1 MAPSS
6 PIPLHPAVPTSLG
19 LGTYLGRPDAAGD
32 AGYEAAARRF
42 LALGGTAFDTAANY
56 RLGRSER
63 ALGRALA
70 GVPRDRIFVSTKAG
84 YLPMS
89 DGETEEAPAVWFDRV
104 LRRPGILRD
113 EDIVDG
119 CHGMTPRYL
128 AHQLEV
134 SRRALGMETLD
145 LFHLHNPE
153 QQRPALGPDRFD
165 AALSAAFEACEGF
178 RAEGKIRAYGIATW
192 NGLRNS
198 PDEPDHLDLEALWRA
213 AERIG
218 GRDHGFRWIQA
229 PLNLG
234 MPEAFLA
241 PTQAVGGQRMTLLEA
256 AQALG
261 LSVQTSASILQG
273 RLLRSVAEQQE
284 LLAEA
289 LPGCATPAQLA
300 LQFTRSCP
308 GVTTALCGMGRAAH
322 VDENAAVMAL
332 PKADPA
338 TLWALFA

>member
-1 MAPSS
+1 MAPTSA
-6 PIPLHPAVPTSLG
+6 PVPSSLG
-19 LGTYLGRPDAAGD
+19 LGTYLGRPDPAGD

-42 LALGGTAFDTAANY
+42 LELGGTAFDTAANY

-70 GVPRDRIFVSTKAG
+70 GAPRDRVFVSTKAG

-89 DGETEEAPAVWFDRV
+89 DGETEESPAAWFDRV
-104 LRRPGILRD
+104 LRRPGILSD
-113 EDIVDG
+113 DDVVDG
-119 CHGMTPRYL
+119 CHAMTPRYL

-134 SRRALGMETLD
+134 SRRALDLETLD

-153 QQRPALGPDRFD
+153 QQRPALGPERFE
-165 AALSAAFEACEGF
+165 AAMAAAFEACEGF
-178 RAEGKIRAYGIATW
+178 RAEGKLRAYGLATW
-192 NGLRNS
+192 NGLRNGG
-198 PDEPDHLDLEALWRA
+198 DEPDHLDLEPLWRI

-234 MPEAFLA
+234 MPEAFLL
-241 PTQAVGGQRMTLLEA
+241 PTQSVGGQRMTLLEA

-273 RLLRSVAEQQE
+273 RLLRSVAEQRD
-284 LLAEA
+284 LLGQA
-289 LPGCATPAQLA
+289 LPGCATAAQLA

-308 GVTTALCGMGRAAH
+308 GVTTALCGMGQLAH
-322 VDENAAVMAL
+322 VEENAAVMAL

-338 TLWALFA
+338 ALRALFA